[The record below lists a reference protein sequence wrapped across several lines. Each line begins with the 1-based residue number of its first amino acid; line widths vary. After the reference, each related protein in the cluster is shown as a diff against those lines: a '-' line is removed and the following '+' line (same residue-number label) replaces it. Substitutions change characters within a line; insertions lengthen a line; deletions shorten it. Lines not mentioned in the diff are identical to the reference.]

1 MIDIEGKKHPR
12 NLTCLPLRRFRG
24 FTVLMITFAAI
35 PTVISDRS
43 SKHLLL

>member
-1 MIDIEGKKHPR
+1 MIDREENKHPR

-24 FTVLMITFAAI
+24 FTVLMITFVTI

-43 SKHLLL
+43 SKHLPL